1 MSEEEVIK
9 RLEDLIDTCNKG
21 IEMHPYDKELFETDK
36 TALETVL
43 QLLEQKDNKIKE
55 LNKGINTLMTKRKK
69 WKNRYYKINADLYS
83 ANKIIDDYIEE
94 RKKLID
100 KMIGDKME
108 QFDDYIIYLIESYLE
123 ILGE

>member
-43 QLLEQKDNKIKE
+43 QLLEQKDKRIDELEKALVEEAIKS
-55 LNKGINTLMTKRKK
+55 TK
-69 WKNRYYKINADLYS
+69 KIN
-83 ANKIIDDYIEE
+83 
-94 RKKLID
+94 KLKD
-100 KMIGDKME
+100 KLIGDKME

-123 ILGE
+123 ILEK